1 MHLNLSREKML
12 PMAAMLGL
20 GALAA
25 SLAWHDFRLATSLPS
40 PVVAPPSTAGETPVQ
55 APTLDASR
63 ASLTARA
70 LFGTAETTSD
80 EAAKETAAA
89 NALPDAAALP
99 TSTASYQL
107 FGVIDS
113 PRENERRAVVGTGE
127 TDQQELAVGSA
138 APDGATVRA
147 IRQRLVVLD
156 RNGALEKLELP
167 RPSLDAGS
175 ISASALPL
183 PTQVPWTPPAE
194 LLDDAYP
201 GD

>member
-1 MHLNLSREKML
+1 ML
-12 PMAAMLGL
+12 PVAALLGV

-25 SLAWHDFRLATSLPS
+25 SVAWHDFRLATSLPV
-40 PVVAPPSTAGETPVQ
+40 PVSATPAAAGE
-55 APTLDASR
+55 APGGGPAPDTNR

-70 LFGTAETTSD
+70 LFGTAATVPD

-89 NALPDAAALP
+89 SALPDAAALP

-113 PRENERRAVVGTGE
+113 PRENERRAVIGTGE
-127 TDQQELAVGSA
+127 TDQQELAVGAA

-147 IRQRLVVLD
+147 IRKRLVVLE

-167 RPSLDAGS
+167 RPPLDAGS
-175 ISASALPL
+175 ITASAPPL

-194 LLDDAYP
+194 LPDDAYP